1 MKKFISL
8 VITLLLCFSCIT
20 GVSASATEVADLNTT
35 EINSLYS
42 VLNAEG
48 IVGTNI
54 ELISNNTYAG
64 DSISYS
70 DSASIGTRIHE
81 KVYRYIDVEKSRN
94 SQTRSPVYSYIND
107 YTVEIYLYNK
117 ETYEEW
123 ARGYV
128 SANFRYNSDYQ
139 EAKCLSTDAGEISA
153 LEGYTVE
160 TSHRTNNS
168 TWDVGGAYGEVN
180 FKWGL
185 LGIFKNRNI
194 VTITCDSNGN
204 VDHTHTKLDS

>member
-1 MKKFISL
+1 MKKLLSL
-8 VITLLLCFSCIT
+8 FFTLLLCLSCIT
-20 GVSASATEVADLNTT
+20 GVSAAESIATDSTT
-35 EINSLYS
+35 AEINNLYT
-42 VLNAEG
+42 VLNADG

-54 ELISNNTYAG
+54 ELISNTTYPV
-64 DSISYS
+64 DSVSYS
-70 DSASIGTRIHE
+70 DSISIGTRVHE

-94 SQTRSPVYSYIND
+94 APTRSPVYSYIND

-117 ETYEEW
+117 KTNEEW

-139 EAKCLSTDAGEISA
+139 EAKCLSTDAGEVSA
-153 LEGYTVE
+153 LDGYTVE
-160 TSHRTNNS
+160 TTHRTNNI

-185 LGIFKNRNI
+185 LGIFKNRNT

-204 VDHTHTKLDS
+204 VSHTHIKLDS